1 MTDYDRPKPEVLED
15 EIERSR
21 ERISADLDQLG
32 ERLKP
37 QHLKERAQ
45 DALQEKVR
53 RAGRRL
59 IDLIRSDPVPVAVGA
74 SVTTLLI
81 LAGSFRDK
89 RSSRRRVARRRKA
102 HRRS

>member
-1 MTDYDRPKPEVLED
+1 MSDYNRPNPEVLED

-45 DALQEKVR
+45 GAMEQKAR
-53 RAGRRL
+53 GAARRL
-59 IDLIRSDPVPVAVGA
+59 IEVIRRNPVQTAIGA
-74 SVTTLLI
+74 GVTGLLL
-81 LAGSFRDK
+81 LAERGRSRSTRRVKGSRG
-89 RSSRRRVARRRKA
+89 RRRRD
-102 HRRS
+102 